1 MAQKQGKIIMKEIE
15 KIIDSNKLKASNLR
29 NCLLSI
35 NQNIYTNELHFQI
48 IQFLGEFEYDL
59 KTLFELFNEFKSK
72 VELNFQKNINLI
84 KNNKNK
90 KSEENKSA
98 QKSHKQ
104 RNLKNNTN
112 IKNIFNKSN
121 NKSTSSYLHL
131 KNSNLNEKLK
141 EILKSKIEI
150 SRNNL
155 NKTNDFVY
163 NDYIKQNNLNHTQIQ
178 KTSEKDERDL
188 HSQPFQ
194 RRQISNS
201 QINFYLNKSST
212 SNNLNRQ
219 KFFYDYDIYLT
230 NLNKKNLYNSN
241 INLIKYD
248 NYIQNKNNNFNMT
261 DIKEIARRKTP
272 LDKQKKQK
280 IIMDIFQDERLL
292 NELKKQFGNDL
303 ENKLLNEDIDLKF
316 FEKVEEIADKIRK
329 KIYYTP
335 KNSNSNFIG
344 IRENIR
350 SNFKIPKRFSNQKN
364 ENSSPNLANF
374 INWY

>member
-1 MAQKQGKIIMKEIE
+1 M
-15 KIIDSNKLKASNLR
+15 
-29 NCLLSI
+29 
-35 NQNIYTNELHFQI
+35 
-48 IQFLGEFEYDL
+48 
-59 KTLFELFNEFKSK
+59 
-72 VELNFQKNINLI
+72 
-84 KNNKNK
+84 
-90 KSEENKSA
+90 
-98 QKSHKQ
+98 
-104 RNLKNNTN
+104 
-112 IKNIFNKSN
+112 
-121 NKSTSSYLHL
+121 HL

-178 KTSEKDERDL
+178 KTSEKE

-212 SNNLNRQ
+212 SNNVNRQ
-219 KFFYDYDIYLT
+219 KFYYDYDIYLT

-280 IIMDIFQDERLL
+280 IITDIFQDERLL

>member
-90 KSEENKSA
+90 KSEENKSE

-212 SNNLNRQ
+212 SNNVNRQ
-219 KFFYDYDIYLT
+219 KFYYDYDIYLT

>member
-212 SNNLNRQ
+212 SNNVNRQ
-219 KFFYDYDIYLT
+219 KFYYDYDIYLT

>member
-155 NKTNDFVY
+155 NKTNDFVD

-178 KTSEKDERDL
+178 KTSEKE

-212 SNNLNRQ
+212 SNNVNRQ
-219 KFFYDYDIYLT
+219 KFYYDYDIYLT

-316 FEKVEEIADKIRK
+316 FEKIEEIADKIRK

-335 KNSNSNFIG
+335 KNSNSNFIW